1 EMDGPLNIHASD
13 EESFITF
20 QNSQGMSMRGS
31 PLRIARFEVVFELY
45 NPAAV
50 LQSSEALTDF
60 QVFLAGHPRYSGRAV
75 LRNVV
80 HTGSM
85 LVCEATIEDGWL
97 DVDLSSSALEP
108 QLRDFLQTWSR
119 AFQISSEYKL
129 VVADMQ
135 AFLQ

>member
-1 EMDGPLNIHASD
+1 MDGPLNIHESD

-60 QVFLAGHPRYSGRAV
+60 QVFLGGRPRYSGRAV
-75 LRNVV
+75 LRR
-80 HTGSM
+80 
-85 LVCEATIEDGWL
+85 EQ
-97 DVDLSSSALEP
+97 ALARR
-108 QLRDFLQTWSR
+108 LHR
-119 AFQISSEYKL
+119 
-129 VVADMQ
+129 
-135 AFLQ
+135 